1 MLTRRLAVALM
12 AAVCAVTAPVAAPI
26 AHASSAARLTASEM
40 SVIRLMNQVRARHGL
55 PALKASPRLARAA
68 DGHSRDMLR
77 HDFFAHPSSDGT
89 PFDARVRSYAP
100 ARRVGEN
107 LAMLGGVRR
116 AARKVVRMWLSSAA
130 HRQILLS
137 RGFRR
142 VGVGTRSGRLG
153 GHVATVYTVD
163 FASRR

>member
-1 MLTRRLAVALM
+1 
-12 AAVCAVTAPVAAPI
+12 
-26 AHASSAARLTASEM
+26 
-40 SVIRLMNQVRARHGL
+40 MNQVRARHGL
-55 PALKASPRLARAA
+55 PALKSSRRLARAA

-77 HDFFAHPSSDGT
+77 HDFFSHASSDGT
-89 PFDARVRSYAP
+89 SFFRRVRSYAR

-107 LAMLGGVRR
+107 LAMLPGRRR
-116 AARKVVRMWLSSAA
+116 AARKVVTMWLRSAS

-142 VGVGTRSGRLG
+142 VGVGKRSGQLG
-153 GHVATVYTVD
+153 GQRATVYTVD

>member
-1 MLTRRLAVALM
+1 MLTRRFAVALM
-12 AAVCAVTAPVAAPI
+12 AAACAVTAPGAAPT
-26 AHASSAARLTASEM
+26 AHAASARLTASEAT
-40 SVIRLMNQVRARHGL
+40 VIRLMNRVRARHGL

-68 DGHSRDMLR
+68 DGHSRDMLA
-77 HDFFAHPSSDGT
+77 HNFFAHPSSDGT
-89 PFDARVRSYAP
+89 PFGARVRSYAR
-100 ARRVGEN
+100 AERVGEN

-116 AARKVVRMWLSSAA
+116 AARTVIRMWLNSAA

-153 GHVATVYTVD
+153 GQTATVYTVD